1 MEERGR
7 GKRNMHSEKNK
18 DERDRQLEAMTEEER
33 DEYFREMRR
42 ERRLRQAK
50 KGSAGKKA
58 GGSGRHSSDFPCCSS
73 WRSQRDHTFVITKSS
88 GSGIVSNKDENK
100 KGGGEAAEASAQTDL
115 LAEADLKAAQYD
127 YDGAVQLLKSDSS
140 YDKNADFQAAVKK
153 YEEAKAAC
161 VSWLWKK

>member
-1 MEERGR
+1 MTNISVRCEGR
-7 GKRNMHSEKNK
+7 EGC
-18 DERDRQLEAMTEEER
+18 A
-33 DEYFREMRR
+33 
-42 ERRLRQAK
+42 AK
-50 KGSAGKKA
+50 KGAPEEA

-115 LAEADLKAAQYD
+115 LAESDLKAAQYD

-153 YEEAKAAC
+153 YEETRPPAFPAD
-161 VSWLWKK
+161 WKK

>member
-42 ERRLRQAK
+42 ERRLRRQ
-50 KGSAGKKA
+50 KGAPEEA

-73 WRSQRDHTFVITKSS
+73 WRSQRDHTFCHYKSS

-100 KGGGEAAEASAQTDL
+100 KAGEKQQRLLRRQTFW
-115 LAEADLKAAQYD
+115 QRRI
-127 YDGAVQLLKSDSS
+127 
-140 YDKNADFQAAVKK
+140 
-153 YEEAKAAC
+153 
-161 VSWLWKK
+161 